1 MSVIVSRLLMYLCNF
16 LNVCFNGMSNILDS
30 LIFFNHFSST
40 NPAKTRE
47 VHMTMAQL
55 DTISGNMHELCKTTG
70 SGGSSA
76 ASQPLDKLLFPHR
89 MSVLQWQWAAKV

>member
-1 MSVIVSRLLMYLCNF
+1 M
-16 LNVCFNGMSNILDS
+16 GNILYS
-30 LIFFNHFSST
+30 LFFLNHFSST

-70 SGGSSA
+70 SGGSST
-76 ASQPLDKLLFPHR
+76 ASEPLDKLLFPHR
-89 MSVLQWQWAAKV
+89 MSVMQWQWAAKVCTTLQCTEYRILWFAIQF

>member
-1 MSVIVSRLLMYLCNF
+1 MFGNLSKFY
-16 LNVCFNGMSNILDS
+16 
-30 LIFFNHFSST
+30 HFSST

-70 SGGSSA
+70 SDVSST

-89 MSVLQWQWAAKV
+89 MSVLQWQWAAKVYMYDVAMH

>member
-1 MSVIVSRLLMYLCNF
+1 
-16 LNVCFNGMSNILDS
+16 
-30 LIFFNHFSST
+30 
-40 NPAKTRE
+40 
-47 VHMTMAQL
+47 MTMAQL

-89 MSVLQWQWAAKV
+89 MSVMQWQWAAKVFTALQCTESRILCIPTQFLMIFFFVCVSLIFRWRN